1 MVKVDYG
8 LFDVV
13 EMKKAHPCKG
23 RSKLFQ
29 IVMVGAD
36 IKIRCLGCGNLIL
49 LSRDK
54 FNERIKRVVSKN
66 EGPLKVE

>member
-1 MVKVDYG
+1 MVNIDYG

-13 EMKKAHPCKG
+13 EMKKVHPCKA